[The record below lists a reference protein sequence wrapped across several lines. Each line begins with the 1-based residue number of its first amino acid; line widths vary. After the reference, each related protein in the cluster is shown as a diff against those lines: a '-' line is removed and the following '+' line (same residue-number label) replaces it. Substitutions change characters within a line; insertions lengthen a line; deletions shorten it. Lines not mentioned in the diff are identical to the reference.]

1 MLDRAERVRQNREPL
16 REINERIARMDWADA
31 GRDSFDFLCECGAG
45 DCVATVP
52 LTLDAYAALA
62 QRGPVV
68 HEGHYRAGKRGFS
81 GESQEST
88 PCPREMS
95 AARRTSD
102 SSNG

>member
-1 MLDRAERVRQNREPL
+1 MLDRAERVSESREPL

-31 GRDSFDFLCECGAG
+31 GRDTFDFLCECGAT

-68 HEGHYRAGKRGFS
+68 HEGH
-81 GESQEST
+81 
-88 PCPREMS
+88 
-95 AARRTSD
+95 
-102 SSNG
+102 